1 MTSDLGKI
9 NAVKD
14 MISTIKAQCQ
24 TYQVCTEKIGITN
37 ETMENL
43 DKYLKQLEEELSRL
57 EKT

>member
-9 NAVKD
+9 NAVRD
-14 MISTIKAQCQ
+14 MIGAIKAQCQ
-24 TYQVCTEKIGITN
+24 TYQVCKEKTDMTN

-57 EKT
+57 EET